1 MLLKETFKNRTSS
14 HSQPRGSNGGSSGLS
29 NLFTADDLYTLEEEV
44 VQTKKAG
51 RTSSMRESDY
61 KLPGSGSYQESYTYG
76 SSFGYGN
83 SFYQSYGES
92 FHPSVEEKL
101 LEAPIRQNSLNSIK
115 SAGNSTSKPFFTVK
129 ELISLII
136 RDATVQHTSGNS
148 QADRKLV
155 LDGEVDLLTK
165 IDSLILVP
173 AEEDGSPMD
182 DLPSCPNHTDIFNLG
197 VRDFLIMDRQT
208 EVELIHIRIEGDISP
223 NKPFDG
229 SLAKNLHVVT
239 DEGMYPLSLV
249 REASNGTDFTN
260 DEDFYTL
267 QDDED
272 DEDADLIQAFRTDTD
287 ELLYH
292 ELQKV
297 QDELKK
303 KAEPT
308 HHHKKTKDSHQETT
322 STNPNNRNSVNAS
335 RLRSSSGNLM
345 ISYRRPGSERWRVAQ
360 KLAVLPENSSL
371 EGTPPS
377 LSSTPK
383 FTVPLP
389 PANTTPNSSK
399 KEVSAPIII
408 GRKEE
413 VANEVRKQLEQKTG
427 GVMPETSK
435 LKQMLLNYNNSQKNL
450 HNNSNNNDLLPRRH
464 SDRPY
469 NEEIDGENS
478 DNNSITYKYS
488 RRYSTTSS
496 DGNNNHTTSSRSCTY
511 TDLNPHT
518 SLSLLSA
525 QLSPAHSTLGENDR
539 KDSGSDDDQ
548 LGLIKFDRRKGS
560 MGLLSTKSNGSMDQ
574 TRSPSLTPSSLS
586 GRSFAKDEARL
597 PSSFFFPNLDGVS
610 TPTPVSTPNNKV
622 TPRLTN
628 QKVSRN
634 HLLRDSLKPE
644 GEGEEHQQQFPE
656 EEVIK
661 VKTYDQ
667 EDDDEEDEGWGEGS
681 HNVDEQILKLQQQ
694 LALTGSPATIARKK
708 SLLQPKYPTHLY
720 DINYEENGT
729 GGENGCGRSS
739 ENGSV
744 KSGTSTRSGS
754 VLSRLYDY
762 FSSKKRPS
770 LASESNDSVNSSS
783 NPHLHS
789 NNNGSRR
796 SSLQSRPSL
805 YGAPPPAHPVIYEKQ
820 LQISKE
826 LPIIQNLDTGD
837 VYTLGALKYSAKSLP
852 ETVSPESLFGTTPSA
867 TTVTTTTAEDMEKID
882 ENGEELI

>member
-389 PANTTPNSSK
+389 PANTTQNSSK

-720 DINYEENGT
+720 DNNYEENGT

-852 ETVSPESLFGTTPSA
+852 ETVSPESLFGTPPSA

>member
-1 MLLKETFKNRTSS
+1 MLLKETLKNRTSS

-61 KLPGSGSYQESYTYG
+61 KLPDAVSYQESYTYG

-115 SAGNSTSKPFFTVK
+115 SASNSTSKPFFTVK

-260 DEDFYTL
+260 EEDFYTL

-303 KAEPT
+303 KPEPP
-308 HHHKKTKDSHQETT
+308 HVHKKTKDSHQEALPA
-322 STNPNNRNSVNAS
+322 SANPNRNSVNAS

-360 KLAVLPENSSL
+360 KLAVLPENSTL

-389 PANTTPNSSK
+389 PSNTTPNSSK

-450 HNNSNNNDLLPRRH
+450 HNNTNNDLLPRRH

-488 RRYSTTSS
+488 RKYSTTSS
-496 DGNNNHTTSSRSCTY
+496 DGNNTNTMSKSCTY

-560 MGLLSTKSNGSMDQ
+560 MGLLSTKSNQSMDQ

-610 TPTPVSTPNNKV
+610 TPNSTPNSKV

-634 HLLRDSLKPE
+634 HLLRDSFKAE
-644 GEGEEHQQQFPE
+644 GGVEGEEQQPFPE
-656 EEVIK
+656 EEIIK

-667 EDDDEEDEGWGEGS
+667 EEDDEEDEGWGEGS

-694 LALTGSPATIARKK
+694 QQLTLTGSPATIARKK

-720 DINYEENGT
+720 DNNYEENGA

-783 NPHLHS
+783 NPHLHNS
-789 NNNGSRR
+789 GGSRR

-805 YGAPPPAHPVIYEKQ
+805 YGAPPAAHPVIYEKQ

-852 ETVSPESLFGTTPSA
+852 ETVSPETLFGTTPSA
-867 TTVTTTTAEDMEKID
+867 TTVTTTTAEEVEKID
-882 ENGEELI
+882 ENGDELI